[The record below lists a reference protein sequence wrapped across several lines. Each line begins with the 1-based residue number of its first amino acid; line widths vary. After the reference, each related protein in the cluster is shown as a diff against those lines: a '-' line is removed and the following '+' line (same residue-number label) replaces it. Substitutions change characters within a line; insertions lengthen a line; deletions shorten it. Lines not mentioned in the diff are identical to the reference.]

1 MSLAFQFAAIEANI
15 SKSKLSLAS
24 PSSIGSRGRSFRIF
38 PRFFFP
44 DFSQRLMQQQRG
56 QEFEQQQLLFPHKDK
71 YFVSW
76 PQTPNYKS
84 TSDEKSES
92 HEPAIDGKFLKSR
105 WQKWVDDCW

>member
-1 MSLAFQFAAIEANI
+1 
-15 SKSKLSLAS
+15 
-24 PSSIGSRGRSFRIF
+24 
-38 PRFFFP
+38 
-44 DFSQRLMQQQRG
+44 MQQQRG

-92 HEPAIDGKFLKSR
+92 HEPVIDGKFQIKG
-105 WQKWVDDCW
+105 QKWVDY